1 MDKYYIFYFLALIAE
16 ILGTLSGFGSSIL
29 FVPLASY
36 FFDVKEVLGI
46 TAMFH
51 VFSNLAKIFLFHKQ
65 LDKNIL
71 IKLGI
76 PAIIFVTL
84 GAYLSKY
91 IPSYYLEMALCLILT
106 LVAIFLLIYTDK
118 GVVINNKN
126 LIISG
131 IFSGF
136 FAGIIGSGGAIRGLA
151 LTSLQL
157 EKSILIST
165 SAFIDLGVDTS
176 RTIVYFF
183 NGYMNKESYF
193 LLPGLIAIAIIGSY
207 IGKKLLIYLSQSNFR
222 KLVLIIIISTS
233 ILQLYNLIKHL

>member
-1 MDKYYIFYFLALIAE
+1 MEKYYLFYLLALIAE

-51 VFSNLAKIFLFHKQ
+51 VFSNLSKIYLFQKEM
-65 LDKNIL
+65 DKNIIL
-71 IKLGI
+71 KLGI
-76 PAIIFVTL
+76 PAVVFVII
-84 GAYLSKY
+84 GAFLSKY
-91 IPSYYLEMALCLILT
+91 IPTLYLEIVICFVLSF
-106 LVAIFLLIYTDK
+106 VAIFLLIYSDK
-118 GVVINNKN
+118 GIEINNRN
-126 LIISG
+126 LITSG

-165 SAFIDLGVDTS
+165 SAFIDLGVDVS

-183 NGYMNKESYF
+183 NGYMNKESY
-193 LLPGLIAIAIIGSY
+193 LILPGLIAVAVIGSY
-207 IGKKLLIYLSQSNFR
+207 IGKKLLTFLSQSNFR
-222 KLVLIIIISTS
+222 KLVLIIIITTS
-233 ILQLYNLIKHL
+233 ILQLYNLIKHF